1 MLITIRSNPNVK
13 PYTYFTGLNKEP
25 ITSKTE
31 AFADD
36 VTLTLPYNEDSLRT
50 AVAIFKKF
58 SKISGLTLNQGK
70 TQVMIIG
77 KQAGKIAKLAPDLGL
92 NWVNEI
98 TILGIKLYPDPKQ
111 MLSNFDDKVDDIK
124 QLLNRWTFRNLTV
137 FARIQIVK
145 SLGLSK
151 LTHVVQ
157 IVPNPPSKTIKD
169 LQKKVNDFIWEGGKQ
184 KKHVIN
190 EARSQQSLNKGGLG
204 VPNVMDFWNGLKCT
218 WIYRLAAAAD
228 SAKWKKLALRDL
240 RDAMN
245 KQSLDCENLTMQNP
259 RAIAEASKRIA
270 NSFWS
275 QIWAKL
281 PTLIDSHNS
290 LLWQPQYLAERL
302 VWGTTNFTTE
312 DGEPLN
318 PRHFLQ
324 KVVENI
330 KKVGDI
336 YCGGEVNMTQ
346 LNKLDPGRE
355 RAQFFQILDAIS
367 RYMVKIKTSLTEI
380 KTCEIGPN
388 HSGWSRIL
396 TGLKKSR
403 DVYNLIQREKQ
414 GITTRNENEAQWKA
428 ESSVPTMTEARWD
441 SVYKN
446 LSLLKCNLR
455 VKYQEWRIAWK
466 RQELNRDKRHYPG
479 CTPQSTKCSY
489 CNMALETETHI
500 YTQCTR
506 LEPFWREARDWVFR
520 TWGILPPLT
529 IICNRLYGMEKESP
543 ADLMNIFYRSVR
555 YAIYKG
561 RVARHMPCLQL
572 LQDLMLDELKRKY
585 SAGRLSKFINSAN
598 EQLAIVW
605 FKLKMKKD

>member
-1 MLITIRSNPNVK
+1 
-13 PYTYFTGLNKEP
+13 
-25 ITSKTE
+25 
-31 AFADD
+31 
-36 VTLTLPYNEDSLRT
+36 
-50 AVAIFKKF
+50 
-58 SKISGLTLNQGK
+58 
-70 TQVMIIG
+70 
-77 KQAGKIAKLAPDLGL
+77 
-92 NWVNEI
+92 
-98 TILGIKLYPDPKQ
+98 
-111 MLSNFDDKVDDIK
+111 
-124 QLLNRWTFRNLTV
+124 
-137 FARIQIVK
+137 
-145 SLGLSK
+145 
-151 LTHVVQ
+151 
-157 IVPNPPSKTIKD
+157 
-169 LQKKVNDFIWEGGKQ
+169 
-184 KKHVIN
+184 
-190 EARSQQSLNKGGLG
+190 
-204 VPNVMDFWNGLKCT
+204 
-218 WIYRLAAAAD
+218 
-228 SAKWKKLALRDL
+228 
-240 RDAMN
+240 
-245 KQSLDCENLTMQNP
+245 
-259 RAIAEASKRIA
+259 
-270 NSFWS
+270 
-275 QIWAKL
+275 
-281 PTLIDSHNS
+281 
-290 LLWQPQYLAERL
+290 
-302 VWGTTNFTTE
+302 
-312 DGEPLN
+312 
-318 PRHFLQ
+318 
-324 KVVENI
+324 
-330 KKVGDI
+330 
-336 YCGGEVNMTQ
+336 MTQ
-346 LNKLDPGRE
+346 LNKLDPGKE

-380 KTCEIGPN
+380 KTCEMGPN